1 MKSILLQEIHMCKA
15 MTCKWGIH
23 KKITTL
29 ALMLKTA
36 EICVPEVKSHGP
48 PYLWTVASHINGT
61 CFYGQEDWKE
71 SAK

>member
-1 MKSILLQEIHMCKA
+1 MGHSQ
-15 MTCKWGIH
+15 
-23 KKITTL
+23 KITTL

>member
-36 EICVPEVKSHGP
+36 EMCAAEVKSHGP
-48 PYLWTVASHINGT
+48 PTSGLWPVTST
-61 CFYGQEDWKE
+61 EPFYGQEGWKE